1 MSDLFN
7 IGISGLKTSQRQL
20 ATTGRNIANDN
31 TPGYIRQRTEQ
42 SSQAAGYSGA
52 GYTGNGVQADTTIR
66 FYEEFLEQQVRDS
79 HSQLSRFESYHELSG
94 QIDNILGNSDTGLS
108 PSLDNFF
115 NAVQESNNYPAS
127 TAARSVLLTSANNL
141 TDRFQLIHNQLN
153 ELNNQSNTRLA
164 DISSEISARSKSIAR
179 LNEQIASYR
188 GNGSPNNLLDR
199 REQLIMEVAERI
211 DVNVEYDNN
220 GQGAVNV
227 FVGSGQPLV
236 LANNGYAIGVSQGEY
251 SSAER
256 EILLYGGKGSTAI
269 TEQIQGGELQG
280 VLDFKEEVLNPAF
293 NALGNIAAGLSA
305 EFNDQ
310 HQMGM
315 TLRESSPGVFNL
327 GGDFF
332 SDLRGPNQVLSSS
345 NNQGTAAFGYNL
357 GDTAVLTSSDFE
369 MSFGS
374 AAGVDTFTLTRLEDG
389 ISFSGSGA
397 SSAAALT
404 ALNSDLANLP
414 ANSINTSQG
423 FSLSLTSGAIQS
435 GDKFLIQ
442 PTHDLASKMAVQVND
457 VKDIALANPLQLSH
471 GINNNP
477 TDDNRNG
484 LQLAELQSK
493 KSMLNSSSDFQSAYG
508 LMTAGVGTLTHSS
521 SLDISAQTTINEQT
535 LASRNSL
542 SGVNLDEEAA
552 NLLKFQQSYMAATK
566 VISAADDVF
575 KTLLDATD

>member
-20 ATTGRNIANDN
+20 ATTGRNIANVN